1 MRKRIIIII
10 IAVVVAA
17 SGVAAGIIVHGKNTS
32 NNNIQPENTLSADA
46 SGIDKENPS
55 GSGRLSSEDADDP
68 AGANAGGSGSDA
80 DGSGSNANPAASD
93 AGAENTGT
101 DAGNAGAGSGNAGT
115 ESGNAGAKAS
125 SSQGASSSGKDSGSS
140 AAATADKKTTTTT
153 TTKKATTTTRKTTT
167 TTTKKVTTTT
177 RKATTTTRKP
187 TTTTKKVTTTTK
199 KVTTTTKASTK
210 KLVAPAGTIC
220 SEAFEIECMNAIN
233 AQRSKVGVGKVRY
246 DMTIAKLAAVRVK
259 EVSVKTSHTRP
270 NGGQSYSVYAE
281 YGITKPKAVGETIG
295 FATSYDGVEDM
306 IDYWLNYSE
315 KHRSIILSSKYTRF
329 GMAQYQANGKTYIVA
344 MFAS

>member
-68 AGANAGGSGSDA
+68 AGANAGSSGSDA
-80 DGSGSNANPAASD
+80 D
-93 AGAENTGT
+93 AENTGT
-101 DAGNAGAGSGNAGT
+101 GSGNAGT

-125 SSQGASSSGKDSGSS
+125 SSQGAASSGKDSGSS

-187 TTTTKKVTTTTK
+187 TTTTKKATTTTKKPTTTTKKVTTTTK

-233 AQRSKVGVGKVRY
+233 AQRSKVGVGKVKY

-295 FATSYDGVEDM
+295 YATRYDGVEDM